1 MMPKHH
7 AETPR
12 ESSSASIAGEAIEA
26 RITKAKEAL
35 GNRVVILCHHYQPDV
50 IVQFADHVGDSLNL
64 SQLAASRKEASYI
77 VFCGVYFMA
86 ETADILSS
94 PEQEVYMP
102 DPGAGCPMADMARL
116 DQVERCW
123 RELTRFMGE
132 TIVPITY
139 VNSSSEIKQFCGRRN
154 GVVCTS
160 SNAAKVMDW
169 AFKQAPRVLF
179 LPDQDLG
186 RNTALAKGI
195 PKEEIAL
202 WDRRKAQLQGD
213 PNRAKV
219 ILWDGFCPVH
229 VRFTPEQVM
238 RFRSRY
244 PGIRIIVHPECTEE
258 VVRLADGSGSTEY
271 LIREV
276 REAESGSVFAVGTE
290 LRLVKRLASTF
301 PDRTV
306 YPLDE
311 EHSLCVDMSRST
323 PECLL
328 AVLEGL
334 LQGRAPRRIQV
345 PTETA
350 EWSRVA
356 LERMLAIS

>member
-1 MMPKHH
+1 MPKHH
-7 AETPR
+7 AETTR
-12 ESSSASIAGEAIEA
+12 EDPAGSIAEDAIVA
-26 RITKAKEAL
+26 RITKARETL
-35 GNRVVILCHHYQPDV
+35 GSRVVILCHHYQPDV

-64 SQLAASRKEASYI
+64 SRLAASRKEARYI

-102 DPGAGCPMADMARL
+102 DPDAGCPMADMARL
-116 DQVERCW
+116 EQVERCW
-123 RELTRFMGE
+123 SELTRLVGE

-139 VNSSSEIKQFCGRRN
+139 VNSSAEIKQFCGRRN

-169 AFKQAPRVLF
+169 AFEQAPRVLF
-179 LPDQDLG
+179 LPDQNLG

-195 PKEEIAL
+195 SKEEIAL
-202 WDRRKAQLQGD
+202 WNRGKARLQGD
-213 PNRAKV
+213 LDKAKV

-290 LRLVKRLASTF
+290 LRLVKRLAATF

-311 EHSLCVDMSRST
+311 EHSICVDMSRST
-323 PECLL
+323 PERLL

-334 LQGRAPRRIQV
+334 LEGRAPGRIQV
-345 PTETA
+345 PAETA

>member
-1 MMPKHH
+1 MNG
-7 AETPR
+7 R
-12 ESSSASIAGEAIEA
+12 EIEA
-26 RITKAKEAL
+26 RIAEAKEAL
-35 GNRVVILCHHYQPDV
+35 GSRVLILCHHYQPD
-50 IVQFADHVGDSLNL
+50 IIARFADHMGDSLHL
-64 SQLAASRKEASYI
+64 SRLAASRKEARYI

-86 ETADILSS
+86 ETADILSA

-123 RELTRFMGE
+123 RELTERVGE
-132 TIVPITY
+132 TILPITY
-139 VNSSSEIKQFCGRRN
+139 VNSSAEIKQFCGRHK

-160 SNAAKVMDW
+160 GNAAKVMDW
-169 AFKQAPRVLF
+169 AFEQAPRVLF
-179 LPDQDLG
+179 LPDQNLG

-202 WDRRKAQLQGD
+202 WDRRKAELQGD
-213 PNRAKV
+213 PDRARV

-229 VRFTPEQVM
+229 VRFTPEQVIGL
-238 RFRSRY
+238 RTQH
-244 PGIRIIVHPECTEE
+244 PGIRIIVHPECTET

-290 LRLVKRLASTF
+290 LRLVKRLASTL

-311 EHSLCVDMSRST
+311 EHSICIDMSRST
-323 PECLL
+323 PERLL
-328 AVLEGL
+328 VVLEGL
-334 LQGRAPRRIQV
+334 LQGQAPGRIQV
-345 PTETA
+345 SAETA